1 MNDQSTNSAS
11 EPRTLSPLGARVV
24 GSLLLICCGVIGY
37 LSIYT
42 PLRQAQQHAA
52 SLHFSD
58 KAVAF
63 VPVVA
68 IVALMTIIFPKV
80 ATYDTILVTKT
91 KNLSLVGWLVIALL
105 LAIGAGF
112 YMWYHAQLKALGYQ
126 A

>member
-1 MNDQSTNSAS
+1 MNDQPTNPVGG
-11 EPRTLSPLGARVV
+11 PRTLSPVAARVV
-24 GSLLLICCGVIGY
+24 GVLLLLCCGVLGY

-58 KAVAF
+58 KAVIF

-68 IVALMTIIFPKV
+68 ILSLLVIAFPKMS
-80 ATYDTILVTKT
+80 TYDTILVTKT
-91 KNLSLVGWLVIALL
+91 KKLSLVGWLIIAVL

-112 YMWYHAQLKALGYQ
+112 YIWFHGQLKALGYE